1 MFQDQDTFNQPDDSS
16 LMISIQFKQE
26 TEFNMRETSTVG
38 DLIQKFC
45 SKMDIDYSMTR
56 LLLNGERLDEKL
68 ELNML
73 ELQDDDIIEAFSECI
88 GGGPIPKKI
97 LLNSEKQI
105 LNALDESYDGS
116 ESDEG
121 PSEEKLEETNVKN
134 DNLSKEKEKDAKD
147 SGAHTEIKIN
157 EETSLDKELVS
168 LEASEETR
176 NLDETNDDEW
186 MENVRTEFE
195 KGNLKGN
202 SSLHKQLTFYMKLPE
217 IKRCEKNIVKTL
229 LERIQ
234 IHSEWEAEKI
244 T

>member
-16 LMISIQFKQE
+16 LKISIQFKQE

-73 ELQDDDIIEAFSECI
+73 ELEDDDIIEAFSECI

-105 LNALDESYDGS
+105 LNALDES
-116 ESDEG
+116 
-121 PSEEKLEETNVKN
+121 
-134 DNLSKEKEKDAKD
+134 
-147 SGAHTEIKIN
+147 
-157 EETSLDKELVS
+157 
-168 LEASEETR
+168 
-176 NLDETNDDEW
+176 
-186 MENVRTEFE
+186 
-195 KGNLKGN
+195 
-202 SSLHKQLTFYMKLPE
+202 
-217 IKRCEKNIVKTL
+217 
-229 LERIQ
+229 
-234 IHSEWEAEKI
+234 
-244 T
+244 